1 MLNETFVFYNYLE
14 SKKPCCDGHGEAKL
28 LYGLPWEND
37 DATDATDA
45 TDETDATKLSAG
57 DIPESAGLIWSAV
70 DLEMLLLTSF
80 GHVGALH
87 I

>member
-37 DATDATDA
+37 DATDATR
-45 TDETDATKLSAG
+45 LSAG